1 MASNSERIR
10 VALCAGAVPVQV
22 ACKDPMSRRALAP
35 QFLVYGPEGDILV
48 LAQNSKITPLG
59 KEWDRQMQERDIPR
73 ARSRSPVRQNG
84 QNSHLAGKKSDS
96 HHGSTCRDR
105 H

>member
-1 MASNSERIR
+1 MASNAARIR
-10 VALCAGAVPVQV
+10 AAICAGAVPVQV

-35 QFLVYGPEGDILV
+35 QFLVYGPDGDVLV
-48 LAQNSKITPLG
+48 LAQNSKITSLG
-59 KEWDRQMQERDIPR
+59 KEWDRQMLERAAPQ

-84 QNSHLAGKKSDS
+84 QNSHLTGKKNDS
-96 HHGSTCRDR
+96 HHGSTCRNR